1 MTRGSR
7 SGAAWLAAAAVIAL
21 LVLLPVVALLSK
33 ALQGD
38 GMLWP
43 HLLQYVLPPALR
55 DTLLL
60 LAGVGLLVIALGT
73 GSAWLVTAYDFP
85 ARRVFEWA
93 LLLPLA
99 VPTYIMAY
107 AWMDL
112 LHPIGPLQTGLRA
125 LLGFDS
131 PQDLRLPDVRSLA
144 GCALVLGFVLYPY
157 VYLTTRAMFL
167 MQSGGLLEAARTLGQ
182 GPRAVFLR
190 VAIPLARPAIAVGTA
205 LALMEAL
212 NDIGASE
219 LLGVRTLTVSIYS
232 TWVNRADLAGAA
244 QIALAMLAVV
254 VTLLVIERAARR
266 RQRYAAGAQKT
277 RRMAPQR
284 LAGRQALLVIALLG
298 VPVLFGFLAPAG
310 YLSVRAFERFG
321 FAGFP
326 PGLLQIT
333 LDTLQLAAMATV
345 FTLLAALILSYSL
358 RLRPGVIAASS
369 ERIATLGY
377 AIPGT
382 VLGIGL
388 LVPLGTADDLLA
400 RMVESVTGE
409 RAGLLLLGTSVAL
422 VVAYCTRFLAVAT
435 GGIES
440 GFARIAPSLDQAGR
454 TLGASAGGV
463 LRRIHLPL
471 LRPALAAAALL
482 VFVDCMKELPATLLL
497 RPLNVETLATH
508 VYAEAA
514 RGTYE
519 DGAIAA
525 LLIILAGLAP
535 VILLSRV
542 GTGQATEGP
551 VQ

>member
-1 MTRGSR
+1 MTSR
-7 SGAAWLAAAAVIAL
+7 SRPGLAWLAAAALIAL
-21 LVLLPVVALLSK
+21 LVLLPVVALLAK

-60 LAGVGLLVIALGT
+60 LAGVGVLVIALGT
-73 GSAWLVTAYDFP
+73 GSAWLVTAFDFP
-85 ARRVFEWA
+85 ARRLFEWA

-112 LHPIGPLQTGLRA
+112 LHPIGPLQSGLRA
-125 LLGFDS
+125 LLGLDS
-131 PQDLRLPDVRSLA
+131 PQDLQLPDIRSLP

-190 VAIPLARPAIAVGTA
+190 VAIPMARPAIAVGTA
-205 LALMEAL
+205 LALMETI

-266 RQRYAAGAQKT
+266 RQRYAGGAQKS
-277 RRMAPQR
+277 RPMVPQR
-284 LAGRQALLVIALLG
+284 LKGSGALLAIGLLA
-298 VPVLFGFLAPAG
+298 VPVLLGFIAPAT
-310 YLSVRAFERFG
+310 YLLVRAIERLG

-326 PGLLQIT
+326 PGLVQVT
-333 LDTLQLAAMATV
+333 LDTLWLAGWATLITV
-345 FTLLAALILSYSL
+345 LAALVLAYAP
-358 RLRPGVIAASS
+358 RLRPGALAAGS

-388 LVPLGTADDLLA
+388 LVPLGVADDWLA
-400 RMVESVTGE
+400 QLIEAVTGE
-409 RAGLLLLGTSVAL
+409 RAGLLLLGTSVA
-422 VVAYCTRFLAVAT
+422 VIIAYCTRFLAVAT
-435 GGIES
+435 GNIDA
-440 GFARIAPSLDQAGR
+440 GFARITPALDHAGR
-454 TLGASAGGV
+454 TLGATAGGV

-525 LLIILAGLAP
+525 LLIIIAGLAP
-535 VILLSRV
+535 VIMLSRV
-542 GTGQATEGP
+542 GARQGAEGP
-551 VQ
+551 VT

>member
-1 MTRGSR
+1 MVGGNR
-7 SGAAWLAAAAVIAL
+7 SAAAWLAAAVVIAL
-21 LVLLPVVALLSK
+21 LVLLPVIALVTE
-33 ALQGD
+33 ALHGD

-43 HLLQYVLPPALR
+43 HLLRHVLPPALR

-60 LAGVGLLVIALGT
+60 LASVGVLVVALGT
-73 GSAWLVTAYDFP
+73 GSAWLVTAYDFRG
-85 ARRVFEWA
+85 RRVFEWA

-112 LHPIGPLQTGLRA
+112 LHPIGPLQTGLRS
-125 LLGFDS
+125 LLGLSS
-131 PQDLRLPDVRSLA
+131 PQDLKLPDVRSLP

-167 MQSGGLLEAARTLGQ
+167 MQSSGLLEAARTLGH

-190 VAIPLARPAIAVGTA
+190 VAMPLARPAIAVGTA
-205 LALMEAL
+205 LALMETL

-219 LLGVRTLTVSIYS
+219 LLGVRTLTVSIYA
-232 TWVNRADLAGAA
+232 TWVNRGDLAGAA

-266 RQRYAAGAQKT
+266 RQRYSAGAQKS

-284 LAGRQALLVIALLG
+284 LAGRSAALVIIALA
-298 VPVLFGFLAPAG
+298 VPVLFGFIAPAG
-310 YLSVRAFERFG
+310 YLLMRAMERVQ

-326 PGLLQIT
+326 PGLVRIT
-333 LDTLQLAAMATV
+333 LDTVQLAAIATL
-345 FTLLAALILSYSL
+345 FTMLASLVLAYSL
-358 RLRPGVIAASS
+358 RLRPGLLAAGS

-388 LVPLGTADDLLA
+388 LAPLGTADEMLA
-400 RMVESVTGE
+400 RVVESVTGE
-409 RAGLLLLGTSVAL
+409 PAGLLLLGTSVAL
-422 VVAYCTRFLAVAT
+422 IFAYCTRFMAVAT
-435 GGIES
+435 GGLEA
-440 GFARIAPSLDQAGR
+440 GFARITPTLDQAGR
-454 TLGASAGGV
+454 TLGATAGGV

-525 LLIILAGLAP
+525 LLIIIAGLAP

-542 GTGQATEGP
+542 GTRHLTEGP
-551 VQ
+551 AP

>member
-1 MTRGSR
+1 MSRGSR
-7 SGAAWLAAAAVIAL
+7 SGAIWLVPAAAIAL
-21 LVLLPVVALLSK
+21 LVLLPVVALLAE
-33 ALQGD
+33 ALRGD

-43 HLLQYVLPPALR
+43 HLLRYVLPPALR

-60 LAGVGLLVIALGT
+60 LAAVGVLVIALGT
-73 GSAWLVTAYDFP
+73 GSAWLVTAYDFRG
-85 ARRVFEWA
+85 RRVFEWA

-112 LHPIGPLQTGLRA
+112 LHPIGPLQSGLRA
-125 LLGFDS
+125 MLGLSS
-131 PQDLRLPDVRSLA
+131 PQDLRLPDVRSLP

-167 MQSGGLLEAARTLGQ
+167 MQAASLLEAARTLGQ

-190 VAIPLARPAIAVGTA
+190 VAMPLARPAIAVGTA
-205 LALMEAL
+205 LALMETL

-232 TWVNRADLAGAA
+232 TWVNRSDLAGAA
-244 QIALAMLAVV
+244 QIALAMLAVMV
-254 VTLLVIERAARR
+254 ALLLVERIARR
-266 RQRYAAGAQKT
+266 RQRYAAGAQ
-277 RRMAPQR
+277 RSRAMVPQR
-284 LAGRQALLVIALLG
+284 LSGRAAAGVAAVLALPVLLG
-298 VPVLFGFLAPAG
+298 FVAPAG
-310 YLSVRAFERFG
+310 YLLAKAFERLH

-326 PGLLQIT
+326 PGLVQVT
-333 LDTLQLAAMATV
+333 VDTMQLAALA
-345 FTLLAALILSYSL
+345 TLLTLVAALVLTYAL
-358 RLRPGVIAASS
+358 RLRPGWIAGSS

-388 LVPLGTADDLLA
+388 LAPLGAADELLA
-400 RMVESVTGE
+400 GFIETVTGE
-409 RAGLLLLGTSVAL
+409 PAGLLLLGTSVAL
-422 VVAYCTRFLAVAT
+422 LFAYCTRFLAVAT
-435 GGIES
+435 GGLES
-440 GFARIAPSLDQAGR
+440 GFARITTSLDQAGR

-471 LRPALAAAALL
+471 LRPAMAAAALL

-525 LLIILAGLAP
+525 LMIILAGLAP
-535 VILLSRV
+535 VVLLSRV
-542 GTGQATEGP
+542 GTRHAAEGP
-551 VQ
+551 VS

>member
-1 MTRGSR
+1 MIRGIR
-7 SGAAWLAAAAVIAL
+7 PGTAWLATAAAIAL
-21 LVLLPVVALLSK
+21 LVLLPVGALVIE
-33 ALQGD
+33 ALHGD

-43 HLLQYVLPPALR
+43 HLLRYVLPPALR

-60 LAGVGLLVIALGT
+60 LAAVGVLVVALGT
-73 GSAWLVTAYDFP
+73 GGAWLVTAYDFRG
-85 ARRVFEWA
+85 RRVFEWA

-125 LLGFDS
+125 LLGVAS
-131 PQDLRLPDVRSLA
+131 PQDLRLPDVRSLT

-167 MQSGGLLEAARTLGQ
+167 MQASGLLEAARTLGH

-190 VAIPLARPAIAVGTA
+190 VALPLARPAIAVGTA
-205 LALMEAL
+205 LALMETL

-254 VTLLVIERAARR
+254 VTLLVIERIARR
-266 RQRYAAGAQKT
+266 RQRYAAGAQKS
-277 RRMAPQR
+277 RRMSPQR
-284 LAGRQALLVIALLG
+284 LDGWRATVAVATLA
-298 VPVLFGFLAPAG
+298 VPVVLGFIAPAG
-310 YLSVRAFERFG
+310 YLLTRAIERLQ

-326 PGLLQIT
+326 PGLMQVT
-333 LDTLQLAAMATV
+333 LDTLRLAAIATLL
-345 FTLLAALILSYSL
+345 TMLAALVLTYAM
-358 RLRPGVIAASS
+358 RLRPGALASSS

-388 LVPLGTADDLLA
+388 LVPLGSADEMLA
-400 RMVESVTGE
+400 GLIEAVTGE
-409 RAGLLLLGTSVAL
+409 PAGLLLLGTSVAL
-422 VVAYCTRFLAVAT
+422 VFAYCTRFLAVAT
-435 GGIES
+435 GGLDA
-440 GFARIAPSLDQAGR
+440 GFARITPALDQAGR
-454 TLGASAGGV
+454 TLGATTGGV

-471 LRPALAAAALL
+471 LRPALAAATLL

-508 VYAEAA
+508 LYAEAA

-525 LLIILAGLAP
+525 LLIILAGLLP
-535 VILLSRV
+535 VILLSKV
-542 GTGQATEGP
+542 GAQRLTEGP
-551 VQ
+551 MS

>member
-1 MTRGSR
+1 MIVRFR
-7 SGAAWLAAAAVIAL
+7 SGWGWLAAAAGIAL
-21 LVLLPVVALLSK
+21 LCLLPVAALMLK

-43 HLLQYVLPPALR
+43 HLLRYVLPPALR

-60 LAGVGLLVIALGT
+60 LGGVGALVIVLGT
-73 GSAWLVTAYDFP
+73 GSAWLVTACEFRG
-85 ARRVFEWA
+85 RRFFEWA

-112 LHPIGPLQTGLRA
+112 LHPIGPLQSGLRELMGLA
-125 LLGFDS
+125 G
-131 PQDLRLPDVRSLA
+131 PQDLRLPEVRSLG
-144 GCALVLGFVLYPY
+144 GCVLVLGFVLYPY

-167 MQSGGLLEAARTLGQ
+167 MQATGLLEAARTLGH
-182 GPRAVFLR
+182 GPRATFLH
-190 VAIPLARPAIAVGTA
+190 VALPLARPAIAVGTA

-254 VTLLVIERAARR
+254 MALLVIERAGRR
-266 RQRYAAGAQKT
+266 QQRYAFNAQKS
-277 RRMAPQR
+277 RRMTPER
-284 LAGRQALLVIALLG
+284 LTGRGTILVVCVLTL
-298 VPVLFGFLAPAG
+298 PVLFGFIAPAG
-310 YLSVRAFERFG
+310 YLLFKAIERMR

-326 PGLLQIT
+326 PGLVQIMF
-333 LDTLQLAAMATV
+333 DTVQLAAIATG
-345 FTLLAALILSYSL
+345 FTLLAALTVMYAL
-358 RLRPGVIAASS
+358 RLRPGALAAAS

-388 LVPLGTADDLLA
+388 LAPLGAADEWLA
-400 RMVESVTGE
+400 GVVESVTG
-409 RAGLLLLGTSVAL
+409 RTAGLLLMGTSFAL
-422 VVAYCTRFLAVAT
+422 VFAYCTRFLAVAA
-435 GGIES
+435 GGFEA
-440 GFARIAPSLDQAGR
+440 GFSRITPSLDQAGR
-454 TLGASAGGV
+454 TLGASASGV

-471 LRPALAAAALL
+471 LRPAMAAAALL

-497 RPLNVETLATH
+497 RPLNVDTLATH
-508 VYAEAA
+508 LYAEAA

-525 LLIILAGLAP
+525 LLIIIAGLAP

-542 GTGQATEGP
+542 GTRP
-551 VQ
+551 